1 MVDERNR
8 SAAESRV
15 YLHFPRAGRAP
26 GPSAAADP
34 HDGGRNPEAAVAAV
48 QQDVCE
54 SGAPVDSAGAVV
66 ARAAVADVV
75 FGAQRATAH
84 GRDGLQHFVPLVRG
98 AKYG

>member
-1 MVDERNR
+1 MVHERNR

-15 YLHFPRAGRAP
+15 QLHFPGAARAP
-26 GPSAAADP
+26 RPSAAADP

-48 QQDVCE
+48 QQDVRE
-54 SGAPVDSAGAVV
+54 SRSRIDSAGAVV

-75 FGAQRATAH
+75 FGVQRAAA
-84 GRDGLQHFVPLVRG
+84 DGLQNFIPLVRG